1 MNMLTD
7 RYGRSIRYLRVSL
20 TDRCDFRC
28 VYCMSEKMRFT
39 HRSKLLD
46 FDELERIIRI
56 MAGLG
61 VRKVRL
67 TGGEP
72 LLRRGLTDFCHRLT
86 QIEGI
91 TERVLTTNGSHLAF
105 LADDLVRA
113 GIQRIN
119 ISLDSL
125 QPERFRQISRFGNLD
140 DVLEGIEAACRA
152 GFERIKLNT
161 VILRGVNEDEVLSLL
176 DFALEKKFDISFI
189 EEMPLGE
196 VGRNRPSEYYSSDWI
211 EALIRS
217 HYRCSQ
223 PQTGSATDGPSRLLT
238 LDAAPDIRVGLISP
252 HSHNFCAQCNRVR
265 LTAEGR
271 LLLCLGHEDSLDLR
285 ALLRAGSSDEEI
297 ESALLA
303 QMDLKPERHQF
314 APDESVSI
322 VRFMNM
328 TGG

>member
-1 MNMLTD
+1 MMD
-7 RYGRSIRYLRVSL
+7 RYGRLIRYLRVSL

-28 VYCMSEKMRFT
+28 IYCMSEQMRFT
-39 HRSKLLD
+39 HRSNILD
-46 FDELERIIRI
+46 FEELERIIRI
-56 MAGLG
+56 MVTLG
-61 VRKVRL
+61 VHKVRL

-72 LLRRGLTDFCHRLT
+72 LLRRGLTDFCHRLSR
-86 QIEGI
+86 IDGLS
-91 TERVLTTNGSHLAF
+91 ERVLTTNGSHLAF
-105 LADDLVRA
+105 WANDLVRA

-125 QPERFRQISRFGNLD
+125 QPERFRQISRVGNLS
-140 DVLEGIEAACRA
+140 DVLDGIQSARQA

-161 VILRGVNEDEVLSLL
+161 VILRGINDDEILPLL
-176 DFALEKKFDISFI
+176 EFALQNKLDISFI

-196 VGRNRPSEYYSSDWI
+196 VGRDRPNQFYSSDWI
-211 EALIRS
+211 ETIIRS
-217 HYRCSQ
+217 QYRCSSSYA
-223 PQTGSATDGPSRLLT
+223 GSKTDGPSRVLT
-238 LDAAPDIRVGLISP
+238 LDDAPGIRVGLISP

-285 ALLRAGSSDEEI
+285 ALLRGGASDEAI
-297 ESALLA
+297 ETALRA
-303 QMDLKPERHQF
+303 QMQFKPERHDF
-314 APDESVSI
+314 SREESVSI